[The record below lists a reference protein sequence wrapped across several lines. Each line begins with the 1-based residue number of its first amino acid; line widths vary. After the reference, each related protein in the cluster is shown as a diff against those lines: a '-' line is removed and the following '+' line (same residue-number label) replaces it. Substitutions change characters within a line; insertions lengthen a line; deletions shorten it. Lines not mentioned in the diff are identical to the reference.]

1 MRPAVGAGPPTPRQV
16 PAGTPRGR
24 GNRPTAGPPAGS
36 TARGEGTRSAGSA
49 PAPRQ
54 VPAGTPQGRENRPIP
69 GPPAGSTAGGEGTRS
84 AGSAPAP
91 RQVPAGTP
99 RGRGNRP
106 TAGPPAGSTARGA
119 GTRSAASAHAATDT
133 GAHAPRGVG
142 TTPPPVPRRAAP
154 PEERA
159 PGAPAQR
166 PGPAGLTGLRGKSRQ
181 ERSPCQSSGARSRP
195 AGAHRARRP
204 TPRNEPGRG
213 PTASATGAPDSR
225 ASYGRPAA
233 LSTRWRRVQ
242 PPLRGSRARGGC
254 GPTAEDERMARAS
267 GGRPRRHGSPSGER
281 HRRTRGAPRAR
292 RRAFGTRPG

>member
-1 MRPAVGAGPPTPRQV
+1 MRPAVGAGPPAPRRV
-16 PAGTPRGR
+16 PAGR
-24 GNRPTAGPPAGS
+24 
-36 TARGEGTRSAGSA
+36 
-49 PAPRQ
+49 
-54 VPAGTPQGRENRPIP
+54 
-69 GPPAGSTAGGEGTRS
+69 
-84 AGSAPAP
+84 
-91 RQVPAGTP
+91 
-99 RGRGNRP
+99 
-106 TAGPPAGSTARGA
+106 
-119 GTRSAASAHAATDT
+119 
-133 GAHAPRGVG
+133 PRGVG
-142 TTPPPVPRRAAP
+142 TAPPPVPRQAAP

-159 PGAPAQR
+159 PGAPRPPTPRQIPARTPPGAWEPPHRRSPGGQHRRRRGHPERRHSALDR
-166 PGPAGLTGLRGKSRQ
+166 PGSPACAASRQ

-254 GPTAEDERMARAS
+254 APTAEDERMARAG

-281 HRRTRGAPRAR
+281 HRRTRGEPRAR
-292 RRAFGTRPG
+292 RRAYGTRPGWPGG